1 MRGVCASAIE
11 GRRLLRRRHVVF
23 SRTYRVTPVATSM
36 SDMERHLPSPVNV
49 RDRPTLVVSTDRGH
63 PHQSIAGALRAAPDG
78 SVITVLPGT
87 YAENL
92 ILTKTVTVTSGH
104 IAGVVIAPPNGRV
117 VTMATVSATL
127 RGLTLRG
134 ADAECPVVDVPSG
147 ALQIEG
153 CLLVGAASSAVLIR
167 RSGTAVISDCVLDNT
182 VGAGLTAA
190 DSASGS
196 LWRCEIGPCATSG
209 IVVSHEADPEIR
221 QCAVHSCGGNGI
233 YASDRSRA
241 RIVQCDIAGTTMP
254 AVVLAENTSTSVA
267 RSTIHQVPSVAIY
280 ITSNGAP
287 LITNTSISDTGRE
300 GVLLANGADAVFRDC
315 RIERSAG
322 CGIAVTAES
331 GGRFEDCVVSDVVG
345 DGIRVNGHCQPIF
358 TRTRVSDGKANGV
371 TVVDGAQASFGQL
384 QVADVTGD
392 GARVAAGGQ
401 ASIERSTVRHTGGH
415 GIVVRDG
422 SCEVA
427 DSDITQTG
435 RAALR
440 VLAGGCV
447 TAQRT
452 NMHRAGAELV
462 EDAQLT
468 LIDCA
473 ISAADGSGI
482 EASDHARL
490 ELTRVRI
497 EDCETF
503 GVCLTDRAAMQLWDC
518 EIRDNGAGAISDALD
533 SGAQLEATSQSEVP
547 LDLVRADLQR
557 MIGLDNIKRE
567 VSDLADLI
575 QVGRQR
581 EAFGLPTPPISRHMI
596 FAGPPGT
603 GKTSVARLYGRLLAA
618 LGVLP
623 NGHVVEVSR
632 SDLVAQIVGG
642 TAIKTTE
649 RFMEAVGG
657 VFFVD
662 EAYSLTAQ
670 ERGLGPDF
678 GREAIDT
685 LVKLMEDYRDEVVV
699 IAAGYT
705 VPMRAFVASNP
716 GLASRISRV
725 IEFPSYSA
733 NELATI
739 VEDMCA
745 DHRYHL
751 TDDARAALAAHFTL
765 ARQEENFGNARA
777 ARQLF
782 ENMVAAQARR
792 LARRTGLVASDL
804 AILVA
809 QDVLD

>member
-1 MRGVCASAIE
+1 MPAKVG
-11 GRRLLRRRHVVF
+11 
-23 SRTYRVTPVATSM
+23 
-36 SDMERHLPSPVNV
+36 
-49 RDRPTLVVSTDRGH
+49 DRPTLVVSTDRGH
-63 PHQSIAGALRAAPDG
+63 RHRSITGALRAAPDG

-92 ILTKTVTVTSGH
+92 ILTKTVTITSGRGG
-104 IAGVVIAPPNGRV
+104 AGVVIAPPNGRV
-117 VTMATVSATL
+117 VTMATISATL
-127 RGLTLRG
+127 HGLTLRG

-147 ALQIEG
+147 TLQIEG
-153 CLLVGAASSAVLIR
+153 CMLVGAASAAVLIR
-167 RSGTAVISDCVLDNT
+167 RTGTAVISDCVLDNA
-182 VGAGLTAA
+182 VGAGLIAA

-209 IVVSHEADPEIR
+209 IVVTHDADPEIR
-221 QCAVHSCGGNGI
+221 QCTVRCCEGNGV

-267 RSTIHQVPSVAIY
+267 RSTVHQVPGVAIY

-287 LITNTSISDTGRE
+287 LITNSSISDTGRE
-300 GVLLANGADAVFRDC
+300 GVLLADGAEAVFRDC
-315 RIERSAG
+315 RVERSGG

-331 GGRFEDCVVSDVVG
+331 GGRFEDCAVSDVVE
-345 DGIRVNGHCQPIF
+345 DGIRVSGHSQPIF
-358 TRTRVSDGKANGV
+358 TRVRVSDAKANGV
-371 TVVDGAQASFGQL
+371 AVVDGARASFGQL
-384 QVADVTGD
+384 QVADVAGD
-392 GARVAAGGQ
+392 GAQVASGGR
-401 ASIERSTVRHTGGH
+401 ASVERSTVRRTGGH

-422 SCEVA
+422 GCELA
-427 DSDITQTG
+427 DSEITETG

-440 VLAGGCV
+440 VLAGGCI

-452 NMHRAGAELV
+452 SMHRAGAELV

-482 EASDHARL
+482 EATDRARL
-490 ELTRVRI
+490 DMTRVRI
-497 EDCETF
+497 DDCAMF
-503 GVCLTDRAAMQLWDC
+503 GVRLTGRAAMQLWDC
-518 EIRDNGAGAISDALD
+518 EIPDNGAGPISDATGG
-533 SGAQLEATSQSEVP
+533 GAQLEAVGQSEVP
-547 LDLVRADLQR
+547 VDVVRADLRR
-557 MIGLDNIKRE
+557 MIGLDNVKRE

-575 QVGRQR
+575 QVGKQR
-581 EAFGLPTPPISRHMI
+581 EAFGLPTPPVSRHMI

-623 NGHVVEVSR
+623 TGHVVEVSR
-632 SDLVAQIVGG
+632 ADLVAQIVGG

-657 VFFVD
+657 VFFLD

-685 LVKLMEDYRDEVVV
+685 LVKLMEDHRDEVVV

-733 NELATI
+733 NELVTI
-739 VEDMCA
+739 VEGMCA
-745 DHRYHL
+745 EHRYQL
-751 TDDARAALAAHFTL
+751 TADARAALAAHFTL

-804 AILVA
+804 ATLIA